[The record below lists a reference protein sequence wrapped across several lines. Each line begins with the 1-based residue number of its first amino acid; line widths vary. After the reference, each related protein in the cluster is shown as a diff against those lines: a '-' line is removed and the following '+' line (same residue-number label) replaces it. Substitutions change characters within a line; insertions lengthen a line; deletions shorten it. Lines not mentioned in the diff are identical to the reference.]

1 MRFGLATSLSSALLV
16 TAAGAQTLLYD
27 NGSIVT
33 HPGGGAGG
41 LDASALD
48 NTATFHSPHNIYGF
62 GAQWAAGAGNALADD
77 FTVCGQWTVTDIEVF
92 GYLTN
97 GIPPVVTGVYCQIW
111 NGPPNAGGT
120 VIWGNL
126 TTNLVTAGPIGT
138 FHAYRTL
145 IGGLAVTNRHVQTAR
160 VAVPAA
166 TPLVLSPGVYW
177 FEFQFTGAA
186 FCPPV
191 TENEVN
197 DTGNGIQRQT
207 ATWVVLNNAVAPNV
221 AGCGV
226 PFRFYGTALN
236 QTVAAAAAYGAG
248 KSGTNGVASW
258 DLGTPVRNPVLGRDY
273 PLRII
278 NGFAGSSPL
287 VFIGTPNGPGI
298 PVPPFGTLHVFP
310 VLTTLSMPA
319 FNANNVS
326 SLRLPVPH
334 GNNLCGLILGW
345 QAFWGDPGATGS
357 VCHTNGLELTLG
369 N

>member
-1 MRFGLATSLSSALLV
+1 MRSGLAILSSALLA

-41 LDASALD
+41 LDVSALD
-48 NTATFHSPHNIYGF
+48 NTATFHTPHNVYGF
-62 GAQWAAGAGNALADD
+62 GAQWAAGAGNSLADD
-77 FTVCGQWTVTDIEVF
+77 FTVCGTWTITEVEVF

-97 GIPPVVTGVYCQIW
+97 GVPPLITGVYAQVW

-120 VIWGNL
+120 VVRGDL
-126 TTNLVTAGPIGT
+126 TTNLVTAPPVGT
-138 FHAYRTL
+138 FNCYRTL
-145 IGGLAVTNRHVQTAR
+145 IGGLAVTNRQVQTAR
-160 VAVPAA
+160 LPVTWA
-166 TPLVLSPGVYW
+166 PLPPGVYW

-191 TENEVN
+191 SENEVN
-197 DTGNGIQRQT
+197 DTGNGIQRVT
-207 ATWVVLNNAVAPNV
+207 ATWAVLNNAIAPNT
-221 AGCGV
+221 AGCAV
-226 PFRFYGTALN
+226 PFRLYGTAVG

-248 KSGTNGVASW
+248 KSGTNGIATW

-278 NGFAGSSPL
+278 NGFSGSSPL
-287 VFIGTPNGPGI
+287 VFIGTPLANGI
-298 PVPPFGTLHVFP
+298 AVPPFGTLFVFP

-334 GNNLCGLILGW
+334 GPNLCGLVLGW